1 MNFLLIILQSTIFTI
16 IFVALHLLFIHLFSF
31 SFKKTL
37 YLFDFLIP
45 FILSNLILIYFAKE
59 LEIHKLFYN
68 SFIINFAILI
78 IYFNFLLLIKKG
90 FTLSI
95 FASFKKKEKLSYKEL
110 VQSYANGKGAKWAL
124 MDRVKTIDQ
133 LKIIRVDKKIIL
145 TPLGR
150 FLSIILIFLRK
161 ILVVRDYG

>member
-1 MNFLLIILQSTIFTI
+1 MNFLLIILLSSVFTVLFI
-16 IFVALHLLFIHLFSF
+16 TFHLLFLYFF
-31 SFKKTL
+31 SFKKTIQI
-37 YLFDFLIP
+37 LFLFV
-45 FILSNLILIYFAKE
+45 LSNLILIYFAKE

-95 FASFKKKEKLSYKEL
+95 LASFKKEEKLPYKKL
-110 VQSYANGKGAKWAL
+110 VKSYANGKGAKWVL
-124 MDRVKTIDQ
+124 MDRLKIIDK
-133 LKIIRVDKKIIL
+133 LKIIRLDKKIIL

-161 ILVVRDYG
+161 ILLVRDFG

>member
-45 FILSNLILIYFAKE
+45 FILSNLILIYFVSETE
-59 LEIHKLFYN
+59 LYKLSYN
-68 SFIINFAILI
+68 FFIINFAILI
-78 IYFNFLLLIKKG
+78 MYWNVFLFIVRG

-95 FASFKKKEKLSYKEL
+95 LVLFKKKRKLSYKEL
-110 VQSYANGKGAKWAL
+110 IKNYAEGKGARWKL
-124 MDRVKTIDQ
+124 VIGLNRINQ
-133 LKIIRVDKKIIL
+133 LKIIKINKKISL
-145 TPLGR
+145 TTLGY

-161 ILVVRDYG
+161 IFAIRDFG

>member
-1 MNFLLIILQSTIFTI
+1 MNFLLTILLSSVFTVLFI
-16 IFVALHLLFIHLFSF
+16 TFHLLFLYFF
-31 SFKKTL
+31 SFKKTIQI
-37 YLFDFLIP
+37 LFLFV
-45 FILSNLILIYFAKE
+45 LSNLILISFAKE

-95 FASFKKKEKLSYKEL
+95 LASFKKKEKLPYKEL
-110 VQSYANGKGAKWAL
+110 VKNYANGKGAKWGL
-124 MDRVKTIDQ
+124 MDRLKIIDK
-133 LKIIRVDKKIIL
+133 LKIIRLDKKIIL

-150 FLSIILIFLRK
+150 FLSIILMFLRK
-161 ILVVRDYG
+161 ILVVRDFG

>member
-1 MNFLLIILQSTIFTI
+1 MNFLLIILLSSVFTVLFI
-16 IFVALHLLFIHLFSF
+16 TFHLLFLYFF
-31 SFKKTL
+31 SFKKTIQI
-37 YLFDFLIP
+37 LFLFV
-45 FILSNLILIYFAKE
+45 LSNLILIYFTKE

-78 IYFNFLLLIKKG
+78 TYFHFLLLITMG

-95 FASFKKKEKLSYKEL
+95 LASFKKKEKLLYKEL
-110 VQSYANGKGAKWAL
+110 VKSYANGKGAKWML
-124 MDRVKTIDQ
+124 MDRLKKIEK
-133 LKIIRVDKKIIL
+133 LKIIRLDKKITL

-161 ILVVRDYG
+161 ILVVRDFG

>member
-1 MNFLLIILQSTIFTI
+1 MNFLLTILLSSVFTVLFI
-16 IFVALHLLFIHLFSF
+16 TFHLLFLYFF
-31 SFKKTL
+31 SFKKTIQI
-37 YLFDFLIP
+37 LFLFV
-45 FILSNLILIYFAKE
+45 LSNLILIYFAKE

-95 FASFKKKEKLSYKEL
+95 LASFKKKEKLPYKEL